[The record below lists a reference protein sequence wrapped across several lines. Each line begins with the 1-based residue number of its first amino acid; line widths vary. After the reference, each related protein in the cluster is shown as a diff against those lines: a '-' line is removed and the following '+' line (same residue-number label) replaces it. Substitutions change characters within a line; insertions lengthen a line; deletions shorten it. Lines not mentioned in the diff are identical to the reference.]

1 MGETDDPSVA
11 GGVIGVEVGTGSPV
25 KTVELVGVGLGC
37 DGLPE
42 EVHAMAKPS
51 MIARNKRDEG

>member
-1 MGETDDPSVA
+1 
-11 GGVIGVEVGTGSPV
+11 VIGVELGTGSSV

-42 EVHAMAKPS
+42 EVHAVAKPS
-51 MIARNKRDEG
+51 TIARNKTDER